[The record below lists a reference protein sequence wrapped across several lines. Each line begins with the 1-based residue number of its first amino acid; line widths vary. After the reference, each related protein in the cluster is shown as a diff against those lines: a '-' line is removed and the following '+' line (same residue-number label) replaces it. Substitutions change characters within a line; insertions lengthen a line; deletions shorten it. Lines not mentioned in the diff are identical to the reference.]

1 VIGGVVFV
9 IRFLFWLL
17 VVRLL
22 LRTFGAFLGGLREPA
37 PPSGPRKPGATD
49 LVRDRVCNTFLPRD
63 RAIAATVAGRTE
75 YYCSPACRDAG
86 LRLAPPRAS

>member
-1 VIGGVVFV
+1 VFV

-17 VVRLL
+17 VARLL
-22 LRTFGAFLGGLREPA
+22 LRTLRAFLGGLREPSRR
-37 PPSGPRKPGATD
+37 PPPRRPGATD

-75 YYCSPACRDAG
+75 YYCSPACRDQA
-86 LRLAPPRAS
+86 LRIAPRAS